1 MYYGKNFKVNGLPCA
16 MIMREGYETG
26 RYKMIFERDQCT
38 IEEIEA
44 VDWTHI
50 VVEELRTQKSPIPE
64 GYSFKLNK
72 VEYTSY
78 NKSYVVIVSTDA
90 KEYGD
95 ITGYQE
101 EIERLNQETA
111 GLNSDLAD
119 ADALVLE
126 LYEQINA
133 LEAASAERDA
143 VSEEEQAEAPET
155 EV

>member
-1 MYYGKNFKVNGLPCA
+1 MYYGKNFKVNGLICA
-16 MIMREGYETG
+16 MILRKGYAEG
-26 RYKMIFERDQCT
+26 RYEMIFERDYCA
-38 IEEIEA
+38 IEDIES

-50 VVEELRTQKSPIPE
+50 EVEELKGQKSPLPA
-64 GYSFKLNK
+64 GYSFNFKK

-78 NKSYVVIVSTDA
+78 NKSYVVTVETDK

-101 EIERLNQETA
+101 EIDRLTKENS
-111 GLNSDLAD
+111 GLDKDLAD

-133 LEAASAERDA
+133 LEAVGNEQDA
-143 VSEEEQAEAPET
+143 EQAEDPEM

>member
-1 MYYGKNFKVNGLPCA
+1 MYYGKNFKVNGLICA
-16 MIMREGYETG
+16 MIFRKEYAEG
-26 RYKMIFERDQCT
+26 RYEMIFERDYCA
-38 IEEIEA
+38 IEDIES

-50 VVEELRTQKSPIPE
+50 EVEELKGHKSPLPA
-64 GYSFKLNK
+64 GYSFNFKK

-78 NKSYVVIVSTDA
+78 NKSYVVTVETDK

-95 ITGYQE
+95 ITGYQA
-101 EIERLNQETA
+101 EIDRLNKEA
-111 GLNSDLAD
+111 VALNSDLAD

-126 LYEQINA
+126 LYEQINT
-133 LEAASAERDA
+133 LEAASAEQDA